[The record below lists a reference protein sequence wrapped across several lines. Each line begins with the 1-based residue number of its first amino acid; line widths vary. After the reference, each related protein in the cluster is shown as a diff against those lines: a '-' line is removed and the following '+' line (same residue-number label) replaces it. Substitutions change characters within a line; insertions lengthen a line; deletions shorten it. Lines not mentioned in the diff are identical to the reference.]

1 MAYVQVIDHTLI
13 EPKGRVGGLNRLSTA
28 DRQDRQRARN
38 RSHVA
43 TSKLRAKLAAVQI
56 IQGDDSSWLHV
67 VGDKIVARFASVTDA
82 VAAL

>member
-1 MAYVQVIDHTLI
+1 MAYVQVIDHVLL

-28 DRQDRQRARN
+28 DKIDRLRARN
-38 RSHVA
+38 RSHAA
-43 TSKLRAKLAAVQI
+43 TCQLRAKLSTVQI

-67 VGDKIVARFASVTDA
+67 VGDAIVARFTNVSDA

>member
-1 MAYVQVIDHTLI
+1 MAYVQVIDHVLL
-13 EPKGRVGGLNRLSTA
+13 EPKGRVGGCNRLSTA
-28 DRQDRQRARN
+28 DKRDRQRART

-43 TSKLRAKLAAVQI
+43 TSVMRAKLAAVRI
-56 IQGDDSSWLHV
+56 VQGDDSSWLHV

>member
-1 MAYVQVIDHTLI
+1 MARKYNLYAV
-13 EPKGRVGGLNRLSTA
+13 PRGRVNANRGVSNITSEA
-28 DRQDRQRARN
+28 RERARS

-43 TSKLRAKLAAVQI
+43 TSVIRAKLAAVQI

>member
-1 MAYVQVIDHTLI
+1 MARKYNVYDV
-13 EPKGRVGGLNRLSTA
+13 PKGNAQANRRSLADATA
-28 DRQDRQRARN
+28 SRDDRARARN

-43 TSKLRAKLAAVQI
+43 TCQLRAKLSAVQI

-67 VGDKIVARFASVTDA
+67 VRDKIVARFASVTDA

>member
-1 MAYVQVIDHTLI
+1 MARRYNRYAVPT
-13 EPKGRVGGLNRLSTA
+13 GRVNVNRNVSNVTA
-28 DRQDRQRARN
+28 DARAKART

-43 TSKLRAKLAAVQI
+43 TSALRAKLAAVQI

-67 VGDKIVARFASVTDA
+67 VGDAIVARFTNVSDA

>member
-1 MAYVQVIDHTLI
+1 MARKYNRYAVPT
-13 EPKGRVGGLNRLSTA
+13 GRVNVNRNVSNITPEA
-28 DRQDRQRARN
+28 RERARS

-43 TSKLRAKLAAVQI
+43 TSVMRAKLAAVQI

-67 VGDKIVARFASVTDA
+67 VGDEIVARFASVTDA